1 MKLSGVSFFV
11 NTHKNF
17 KLSLVNVLVLKPQ
30 AFYYQRKVNILLNR
44 SPPPHPPEQ
53 NNYEYNPKQS
63 VQIPSNAFPWLPKRV
78 VYKVSLGAYIFNS

>member
-44 SPPPHPPEQ
+44 SPPPHPQ
-53 NNYEYNPKQS
+53 DKTTMDTIQS
-63 VQIPSNAFPWLPKRV
+63 RVFKFPPMPFLDFIKE
-78 VYKVSLGAYIFNS
+78 